1 MEFVEADG
9 EVLLVAYEPDEFHDI
24 FVVDGLDVHDEE
36 VKESIFGDMAFVIG
50 DEFKGL
56 ADVLWV

>member
-9 EVLLVAYEPDEFHDI
+9 EVLLVANEPDKFHDI
-24 FVVDGLDVHDEE
+24 LVVDGLDVHDEE

-50 DEFKGL
+50 D
-56 ADVLWV
+56 